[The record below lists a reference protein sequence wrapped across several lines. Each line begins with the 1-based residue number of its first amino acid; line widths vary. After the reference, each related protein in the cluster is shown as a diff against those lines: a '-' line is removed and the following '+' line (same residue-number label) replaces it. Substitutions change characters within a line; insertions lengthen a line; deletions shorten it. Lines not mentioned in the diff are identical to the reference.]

1 MIPLFLLEV
10 FMDKK
15 SLGDIESAF
24 AFFRETKSD
33 EELSRQTVFLKYCGI
48 ERCLPGHGYGPAK
61 RDCFLIHFILD
72 GHGIYEYQ
80 GEKIHLEKGQSFLIY
95 PEEDVYYQA
104 DLASPWKY
112 CWVAFQGE
120 MAAGIVEE
128 LGYTHT
134 FPVCTFMDMDS
145 IEKGISGII
154 SRGGRDTSDVLWREG
169 SFLHLIANLFD
180 QADDREI
187 YDQDDSGGVELRL
200 GSRMYAAQAIH
211 YLETRFREKIQIQ
224 QLAQDIG
231 ISRSYLTQLFKE
243 EIGMSPRELLINIR
257 MEHATEFLEKSND
270 PIQLVALECGY
281 DDALAFSKAF
291 KQRFGM
297 SPSRYRKEKQKAARI

>member
-1 MIPLFLLEV
+1 
-10 FMDKK
+10 MDKK

-128 LGYTHT
+128 LGYTASKKVY
-134 FPVCTFMDMDS
+134 PELS
-145 IEKGISGII
+145 PGAAGIPAMYY
-154 SRGGRDTSDVLWREG
+154 GG
-169 SFLHLIANLFD
+169 
-180 QADDREI
+180 
-187 YDQDDSGGVELRL
+187 
-200 GSRMYAAQAIH
+200 
-211 YLETRFREKIQIQ
+211 
-224 QLAQDIG
+224 
-231 ISRSYLTQLFKE
+231 KE
-243 EIGMSPRELLINIR
+243 VFF
-257 MEHATEFLEKSND
+257 T
-270 PIQLVALECGY
+270 
-281 DDALAFSKAF
+281 
-291 KQRFGM
+291 
-297 SPSRYRKEKQKAARI
+297 